1 MKNANG
7 INLNDETRLM
17 AQIFGFKNDPL
28 AFVMYDFPWGEPLTP
43 LEHELGPDVWQAELL
58 TDIHLYLDALP
69 LKRLQGDPILPFQAL
84 IASGHGIGK
93 SAVMA
98 WLNYFWM
105 STRPGSTTIVT
116 ANTEAQLVGKTWP
129 ELGRWHTLA
138 LNKHWFDLA
147 ATSLKPAKWYK
158 DAIEK
163 QLKISDKY
171 FYASAVTWS
180 EENPGAFAGTHNQYG
195 TLYEFDEAAEIPSVI
210 WETAEG
216 AFTDEDGDKIFLG
229 FGNPTVN
236 SGRFY
241 EGFNGIHRGRYRL
254 RQIDSRSVKRTNKA
268 FLDELVRTYGED
280 SDVVRMR
287 VRGLFPRQGQDQF
300 ISEADVEEA
309 ERREVQQDFGAPLII
324 GVDPGRFGDDP
335 TVIRFRQGR
344 DARSIPF
351 IEIHGQDTMEVAA
364 RVAHEIERHDPD
376 MTFVDE
382 GGLGAGVVDRLK
394 SLRFKVTG
402 INFGSRATDPNKH
415 FNMRCQMWDAAK
427 DWLKRG
433 AIAPGEAGQV
443 STLRKDLIGP
453 KHKYVG
459 DSSQLYIERKEDM
472 RKRGVASPNHGDALA
487 LTFAAPV
494 ARRDARSRRGGQ
506 RTDALG
512 RPLSRVARDVD
523 YSVI

>member
-1 MKNANG
+1 MISTNKP
-7 INLNDETRLM
+7 ISPNDETLLM
-17 AQIFGFKNDPL
+17 ANIFALRDDPL
-28 AFVMYDFPWGEPLTP
+28 KFVMFNFPWGEPNTP
-43 LEHELGPDVWQAELL
+43 LEHEPGPDVWQVELL
-58 TDIHLYLDALP
+58 NDMHEY
-69 LKRLQGDPILPFQAL
+69 LKRLPLLRLQGEPILPFQAL

-93 SAVMA
+93 SALMSWV
-98 WLNYFWM
+98 NYFWM

-116 ANTEAQLVGKTWP
+116 ANTEAQLTGKTWP
-129 ELGRWHTLA
+129 ELGRWHTMA
-138 LNKHWFDLA
+138 LNQHWFDLA
-147 ATSLKPAKWYK
+147 ATSLKPAKWYQTQV
-158 DAIEK
+158 EK
-163 QLKISDKY
+163 HLKISAKY

-254 RQIDSRSVKRTNKA
+254 RQIDSRSVRRTNKA

-287 VRGLFPRQGQDQF
+287 VRGLFPSQGLDQF
-300 ISEADVEEA
+300 ISEKAVEEA
-309 ERREVQQDFGAPLII
+309 EQRDVEQDLGAPLVL

-335 TVIRFRQGR
+335 TVLRFRQGR
-344 DARSIPF
+344 DGRSIPPV
-351 IEIHGQDTMEVAA
+351 ELHKQDTMEVAA
-364 RVAHEIERHDPD
+364 RVAAEIERHDPD

-394 SLRFKVTG
+394 ALRFKVTG
-402 INFGSRATDPNKH
+402 INFGSRATEPNKH
-415 FNMRCQMWDAAK
+415 FNKRCEMWDAMK
-427 DWLKRG
+427 DWLGRG
-433 AIAPGEAGQV
+433 AIAPGDNRQV

-453 KHKYVG
+453 KYKYTG
-459 DSSQLYIERKEDM
+459 DSSQLHLERKEDM

-487 LTFAAPV
+487 LTFAMPV
-494 ARRDARSRRGGQ
+494 ARRDARSRRGSL
-506 RTDALG
+506 RDMDA
-512 RPLSRVARDVD
+512 RRNNARDVD
-523 YSVI
+523 YPVI